1 MPFSRSFNQKN
12 VYVQND
18 IIGHL
23 AKTGNWHNN
32 LKEDYDQFEII
43 VKENNQLCINLDL
56 YQNAGANIVQQ
67 LAYGLAHTNEY
78 LNHFE
83 KILDNNKKQTL
94 EITFNV
100 AIGSNYF
107 FEIAKLRALRNLW
120 ATLASE
126 YGFNISCRIKA
137 TPSKRNKTIYDYN
150 VNMLRTTTESMSAVL
165 GGADVVYNLPY
176 DALYHDAN
184 EFGDRISRNQLLI
197 LKNESYFDKVN
208 NPADGS
214 YYIEYLTLKLSEKA
228 LELFKDIENN
238 GGFLS
243 QLKEGTIQRK
253 IKESAS
259 KEQSQFDTEQLILL
273 GTNKHPNPAD
283 RMKNELEKS
292 PFLRIDKRKTL
303 IEPIIAVR
311 LSEKLEINRLKNE

>member
-1 MPFSRSFNQKN
+1 M
-12 VYVQND
+12 
-18 IIGHL
+18 
-23 AKTGNWHNN
+23 
-32 LKEDYDQFEII
+32 
-43 VKENNQLCINLDL
+43 
-56 YQNAGANIVQQ
+56 
-67 LAYGLAHTNEY
+67 
-78 LNHFE
+78 
-83 KILDNNKKQTL
+83 
-94 EITFNV
+94 
-100 AIGSNYF
+100 
-107 FEIAKLRALRNLW
+107 
-120 ATLASE
+120 
-126 YGFNISCRIKA
+126 
-137 TPSKRNKTIYDYN
+137 
-150 VNMLRTTTESMSAVL
+150 
-165 GGADVVYNLPY
+165 
-176 DALYHDAN
+176 
-184 EFGDRISRNQLLI
+184 
-197 LKNESYFDKVN
+197 
-208 NPADGS
+208 
-214 YYIEYLTLKLSEKA
+214 SEKA

>member
-1 MPFSRSFNQKN
+1 MPSESIPSEVLLKTIVLDKVSVDIQCNFLSIPFSRSFNQKN

-197 LKNESYFDKVN
+197 LKNESYFD
-208 NPADGS
+208 
-214 YYIEYLTLKLSEKA
+214 
-228 LELFKDIENN
+228 
-238 GGFLS
+238 
-243 QLKEGTIQRK
+243 R
-253 IKESAS
+253 
-259 KEQSQFDTEQLILL
+259 
-273 GTNKHPNPAD
+273 
-283 RMKNELEKS
+283 
-292 PFLRIDKRKTL
+292 
-303 IEPIIAVR
+303 
-311 LSEKLEINRLKNE
+311 